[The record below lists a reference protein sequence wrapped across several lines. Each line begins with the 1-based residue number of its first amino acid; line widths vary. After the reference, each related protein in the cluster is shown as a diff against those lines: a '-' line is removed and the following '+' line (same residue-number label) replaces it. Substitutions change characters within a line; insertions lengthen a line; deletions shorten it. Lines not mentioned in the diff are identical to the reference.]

1 MTRRVSSRVAAR
13 SLVLVLI
20 GLPAWSQNP
29 DPEICAQPNYTTG
42 LFTCNGTDCLPEGL
56 GAHPVLNRL
65 KNRDVLP
72 IEFYPTPFS
81 IKDIVDSY
89 PSHSPSH
96 VRDHCTALIAPDPGR

>member
-42 LFTCNGTDCLPEGL
+42 LFTCNGTDCPPEGL
-56 GAHPVLNRL
+56 GAHPVLNPR
-65 KNRDVLP
+65 P
-72 IEFYPTPFS
+72 ESTEE
-81 IKDIVDSY
+81 
-89 PSHSPSH
+89 
-96 VRDHCTALIAPDPGR
+96 PGRPADRVRSDAV